1 MSKTWKPSP
10 YTDKCMELHITN
22 AIFHAHDLGCGCRD
36 PLKHMLN
43 LLLTNQ
49 IDSTI
54 SEETK
59 QKIRCLLSEEDTTG
73 DGTGMELIPVHA
85 DHGFEGFDIGDLEE
99 LFKEDGEED
108 NNG

>member
-1 MSKTWKPSP
+1 
-10 YTDKCMELHITN
+10 MELHITN

-73 DGTGMELIPVHA
+73 DGTGMELIPVHG